1 MLTCN
6 LQGGLGNQLFQIFA
20 TIAYSLKTNQSFF
33 FINQHQLTNERDAKN
48 GATVR
53 YSYWDTFLSGLK
65 PFIKT
70 QDKLP
75 KLELF
80 FKEQSFQ
87 YDPSI
92 LLNLLNNQHQVK
104 MLVGYFQSHKYFDVY
119 KKAIFKLIKME
130 MKQLAMY
137 TIHNPSISFN
147 TTVSMH
153 FRLGDYKKLQDYHP
167 ILTSD
172 YYINA
177 LNLVL
182 KERQTNKTSN
192 NVIRTVLYFCED
204 ADFDEVLD
212 KISYYQHVF
221 PDLIFERADNSL
233 SDWEQMILMSLCSD
247 NIIANSTFSWWGAYF
262 NANPTK
268 TVCYPVTWFGPKAGH
283 DTCDMFPDDWIS
295 IVSL

>member
-33 FINQHQLTNERDAKN
+33 FINQHQLTNEKDAKN

-53 YSYWDTFLSGLK
+53 YSYWDIFLSALK
-65 PFIKT
+65 PFLKD
-70 QDKLP
+70 QEKLP
-75 KLELF
+75 KLELY

-92 LLNLLNNQHQVK
+92 LLNLLNNQQKVK

-119 KKAIFKLIKME
+119 KKAIFKLIKIE

-137 TIHNPSISFN
+137 TIHNPSIRFD

-153 FRLGDYKKLQDYHP
+153 FRLGDYKKLQDFHP
-167 ILTSD
+167 ILSIE
-172 YYINA
+172 YYIKA
-177 LNLVL
+177 LNLIF
-182 KERQTNKTSN
+182 KERQTTKSFS
-192 NVIRTVLYFCED
+192 TVLYFCED
-204 ADFDEVLD
+204 ADFDEVLE
-212 KISYYQHVF
+212 KITYLQNVF
-221 PDLIFERADNSL
+221 PNLIFERANNSL
-233 SDWEQMILMSLCSD
+233 DDWEQMILMSLCSD

-268 TVCYPVTWFGPKAGH
+268 TVCYPGDWFGPKAGH
-283 DTCDMFPDDWIS
+283 DTRDMFPDDWIQ
-295 IVSL
+295 IL

>member
-53 YSYWDTFLSGLK
+53 YSYWDIFLSGLK
-65 PFIKT
+65 PFIKD
-70 QDKLP
+70 QERLP
-75 KLELF
+75 KLDLY

-92 LLNLLNNQHQVK
+92 LLNLLNNQQKVK

-119 KKAIFKLIKME
+119 KKAIFKLIKIE
-130 MKQLAMY
+130 MKQLSMY
-137 TIHNPSISFN
+137 TIHNPSIRFD

-167 ILTSD
+167 ILSIE
-172 YYINA
+172 YYIKA
-177 LNLVL
+177 LNLIF
-182 KERQTNKTSN
+182 KERQTNKPFS
-192 NVIRTVLYFCED
+192 TVLYFCED
-204 ADFDEVLD
+204 VDFDEVLE
-212 KISYYQHVF
+212 KITYLQNVF
-221 PDLIFERADNSL
+221 PNLIFERANNSL
-233 SDWEQMILMSLCSD
+233 DDWEQLILMSLCSD

-268 TVCYPVTWFGPKAGH
+268 TVCYPGDWFGPKAGH
-283 DTCDMFPDDWIS
+283 DTCDMFPADWIQ
-295 IVSL
+295 I

>member
-53 YSYWDTFLSGLK
+53 YSYWNIFLSALK
-65 PFIKT
+65 PFLKD
-70 QDKLP
+70 QEKLP
-75 KLELF
+75 KLDLY
-80 FKEQSFQ
+80 FKEQLFQ

-92 LLNLLNNQHQVK
+92 LLNLLNNQQKVK

-119 KKAIFKLIKME
+119 KKAIFKLIKIE

-137 TIHNPSISFN
+137 TIHNPSIHFD
-147 TTVSMH
+147 TTISMH
-153 FRLGDYKKLQDYHP
+153 FRLGDYKKLQDFHP
-167 ILTSD
+167 ILSIE
-172 YYINA
+172 YYIKS
-177 LNLVL
+177 LNLIF
-182 KERQTNKTSN
+182 KERQTTKSFS
-192 NVIRTVLYFCED
+192 TVLYFCED
-204 ADFDEVLD
+204 ADFDEVLE
-212 KISYYQHVF
+212 KITYLQNVF
-221 PDLIFERADNSL
+221 PNLIFERANNSL
-233 SDWEQMILMSLCSD
+233 DDWEQMILMSLCSD

-268 TVCYPVTWFGPKAGH
+268 TVCYPGDWFGPKAGH
-283 DTCDMFPDDWIS
+283 DTHDMFPDDWIQ
-295 IVSL
+295 I

>member
-53 YSYWDTFLSGLK
+53 YSYWNIFLSALK
-65 PFIKT
+65 PFLKD
-70 QDKLP
+70 QEKLP
-75 KLELF
+75 KLDLY
-80 FKEQSFQ
+80 FKEQLFQ

-92 LLNLLNNQHQVK
+92 LLNLLNNQQKVK

-119 KKAIFKLIKME
+119 KKAIFKLIKIE

-137 TIHNPSISFN
+137 TIHNLSIRFD

-153 FRLGDYKKLQDYHP
+153 FRLGDYKKLQEFHP
-167 ILTSD
+167 ILSIE
-172 YYINA
+172 YYIKA
-177 LNLVL
+177 LNLIF
-182 KERQTNKTSN
+182 KERQTNKPFS
-192 NVIRTVLYFCED
+192 TVLYFCED
-204 ADFDEVLD
+204 ADFDEVLE
-212 KISYYQHVF
+212 KITYLQNVF
-221 PDLIFERADNSL
+221 PNLIFERANNSL
-233 SDWEQMILMSLCSD
+233 DDWEQMILMSLCSD

-268 TVCYPVTWFGPKAGH
+268 TVCYPGDWFGPKAGH
-283 DTCDMFPDDWIS
+283 NTCDMFPEDWIK
-295 IVSL
+295 I

>member
-33 FINQHQLTNERDAKN
+33 FINQHQLTNEKDAKN

-53 YSYWDTFLSGLK
+53 YSYWDIFLSALK
-65 PFIKT
+65 PFLKD
-70 QDKLP
+70 QEKLP
-75 KLELF
+75 KLELY

-92 LLNLLNNQHQVK
+92 LLNLLNNQQKVK

-119 KKAIFKLIKME
+119 KKAIFKLIKIE

-137 TIHNPSISFN
+137 TIHNPSIRFD

-153 FRLGDYKKLQDYHP
+153 FRLGDYKKLQDFHP
-167 ILTSD
+167 ILSIE
-172 YYINA
+172 YYIKA
-177 LNLVL
+177 LNLIF
-182 KERQTNKTSN
+182 KERQTTKSFS
-192 NVIRTVLYFCED
+192 TVLYFCED
-204 ADFDEVLD
+204 ADFDEVLE
-212 KISYYQHVF
+212 KITYLQNVF
-221 PDLIFERADNSL
+221 PNLIFERANNSID
-233 SDWEQMILMSLCSD
+233 DWEQMILMSLCSD

-268 TVCYPVTWFGPKAGH
+268 TVCYPGDWFGPKAGH
-283 DTCDMFPDDWIS
+283 DTRDMFPDDWIQ
-295 IVSL
+295 IL

>member
-33 FINQHQLTNERDAKN
+33 FINQYQLTNERDAKN

-53 YSYWDTFLSGLK
+53 YSYWDTFLSALK
-65 PFIKT
+65 PFLKD
-70 QDKLP
+70 QEKLP
-75 KLELF
+75 KLELY

-92 LLNLLNNQHQVK
+92 LLNLLNNQQKVK

-119 KKAIFKLIKME
+119 KKSIFKLIKIE

-137 TIHNPSISFN
+137 TIHNPSIRFD

-153 FRLGDYKKLQDYHP
+153 FRLGDYKNLQDYHP
-167 ILTSD
+167 ILSIE
-172 YYINA
+172 YYIKS
-177 LNLVL
+177 LNLIF
-182 KERQTNKTSN
+182 KERQTTKSFS
-192 NVIRTVLYFCED
+192 TVLYFCED
-204 ADFDEVLD
+204 ADFDEVLE
-212 KISYYQHVF
+212 KITYLQNVF
-221 PDLIFERADNSL
+221 TNLIFERANNSL
-233 SDWEQMILMSLCSD
+233 DDWEQLILMSLCSD

-268 TVCYPVTWFGPKAGH
+268 TVCYPGDWFGPKAGH
-283 DTCDMFPDDWIS
+283 DTCDMFPDDWIQ
-295 IVSL
+295 IL